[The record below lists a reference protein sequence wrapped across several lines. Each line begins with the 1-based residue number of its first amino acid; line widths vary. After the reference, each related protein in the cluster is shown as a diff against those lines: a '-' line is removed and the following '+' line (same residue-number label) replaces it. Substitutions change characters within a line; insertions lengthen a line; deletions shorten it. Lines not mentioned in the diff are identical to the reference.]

1 MGKMLEKYE
10 KEEEKGKRFK
20 RKNSDLS
27 DSSQEIDLYENE
39 IYKIYN
45 YKLKEGLSRSIEH
58 DPPIYFNKKQA
69 VFDFEKAQVDKN
81 MKTSIANSIQANQDR
96 KNRQK

>member
-39 IYKIYN
+39 IYK
-45 YKLKEGLSRSIEH
+45 LKEGLSRSIEH
-58 DPPIYFNKKQA
+58 DPPTYFNRKQA